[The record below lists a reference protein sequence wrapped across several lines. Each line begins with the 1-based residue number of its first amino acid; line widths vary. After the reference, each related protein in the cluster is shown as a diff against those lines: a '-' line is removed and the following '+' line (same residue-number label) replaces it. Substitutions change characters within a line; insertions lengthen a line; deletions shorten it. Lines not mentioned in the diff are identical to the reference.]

1 MRCGGLGTGELD
13 DRRKDLGRAMHS
25 GHEGVGHR
33 ILALAWKGHA
43 ECAEVVGSGSVRVRK
58 RTWKRVGKTT
68 EAAALEFRAGV
79 VRV

>member
-43 ECAEVVGSGSVRVRK
+43 ECAEVVGSGVSEGAQEDVEKSWENHRGCSPRI
-58 RTWKRVGKTT
+58 
-68 EAAALEFRAGV
+68 
-79 VRV
+79 